1 VDIQTPFFHRQSPEA
16 VAAIIERMG
25 HDHAGAGHSH

>member
-1 VDIQTPFFHRQSPEA
+1 VFDRQSPEA